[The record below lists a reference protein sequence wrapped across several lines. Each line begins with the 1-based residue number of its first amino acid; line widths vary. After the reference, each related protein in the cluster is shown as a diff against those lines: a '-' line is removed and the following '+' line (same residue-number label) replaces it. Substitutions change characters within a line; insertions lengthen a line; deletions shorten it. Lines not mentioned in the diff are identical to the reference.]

1 MGKRT
6 FFNDEWTKKY
16 GVVSQNDKALC
27 IIDDC
32 MQTLV
37 RDSYVI
43 KRHFQN
49 SHHITKSDEVIG
61 RQVKIYF
68 DQLKSTIN
76 LQVEEEKNWKRIIET
91 SLLLSIFSIFYLS

>member
-27 IIDDC
+27 IIYDC
-32 MQTLV
+32 LQTLV
-37 RDSYVI
+37 RDLYVD

-49 SHHITKSDEVIG
+49 SHQIIVSDEVID
-61 RQVKIYF
+61 R
-68 DQLKSTIN
+68 QLKINFDELNSTIN
-76 LQVEEEKNWKRIIET
+76 LQVEEK
-91 SLLLSIFSIFYLS
+91 S